1 MLGAGLL
8 VGTSLTVI
16 IPEGVNTLFSMETST
31 KGIFC
36 LFKFFLHI
44 VIVKLFYSS
53 YEYLGMTCLIRW
65 MTLFH
70 SIDVL
75 L

>member
-1 MLGAGLL
+1 MEVVTVLGAGLL

-36 LFKFFLHI
+36 LFQFFSAYSNSEI
-44 VIVKLFYSS
+44 ILF
-53 YEYLGMTCLIRW
+53 IK
-65 MTLFH
+65 
-70 SIDVL
+70 
-75 L
+75 